1 MNEKACMS
9 AMRWF
14 REQLLFSRDY
24 TDLSDQ
30 LIEHSENPNM
40 LQAIKRYAIEAD
52 LGIQDMKF
60 EVKSTELTTADQLPA
75 DLPEGIIAARHLL
88 VLAPAIEYVL
98 SCGGVLLVDELENRI
113 HPLLMQ
119 LIVSKFQ
126 SPKSNPNHAQLI
138 FTTHNTELLD
148 AGLIRKDQIY
158 FVDKDK
164 TSGSSSLYSISEFST
179 TTNENIRKGYL
190 LGKYGATPDLDI
202 EEL

>member
-1 MNEKACMS
+1 M
-9 AMRWF
+9 
-14 REQLLFSRDY
+14 
-24 TDLSDQ
+24 
-30 LIEHSENPNM
+30 
-40 LQAIKRYAIEAD
+40 
-52 LGIQDMKF
+52 
-60 EVKSTELTTADQLPA
+60 
-75 DLPEGIIAARHLL
+75 
-88 VLAPAIEYVL
+88 
-98 SCGGVLLVDELENRI
+98 DELENRI

-202 EEL
+202 AGGHPVFRGTLNRLVKSL

>member
-1 MNEKACMS
+1 MLLQRGTPPEQILGVQGLKA
-9 AMRWF
+9 RF
-14 REQLLFSRDY
+14 GE
-24 TDLSDQ
+24 
-30 LIEHSENPNM
+30 
-40 LQAIKRYAIEAD
+40 
-52 LGIQDMKF
+52 
-60 EVKSTELTTADQLPA
+60 LPA
-75 DLPEGIIAARHLL
+75 ALGGVDPYPCQLMKLLDGQNDRLAVDKEGQVHLYGLPLSVESDGTRQLMA
-88 VLAPAIEYVL
+88 LAPAIEYVL

-119 LIVSKFQ
+119 MIVSKFQ

-202 EEL
+202 EEV